1 VPEAVDQ
8 TSFRYAMGHFATGVT
23 VMTTAAGGRL
33 HGMTVSAFAS
43 VSLEPPLV
51 LVCVEHSTLM
61 HRLLAEP
68 GGFAVNVLSEHGEP
82 TSRFFA
88 DNARL
93 EGPEFREGTYRL
105 GVTGSPI
112 LLEAA
117 AYLEARVHSTHEAGD
132 HTVVVGEVI
141 GLEVMTE
148 DEPLLFYRGGYRRL
162 KG

>member
-1 VPEAVDQ
+1 
-8 TSFRYAMGHFATGVT
+8 MGHFATGVT
-23 VMTTAAGGRL
+23 IMTIAAAGRL

-43 VSLEPPLV
+43 VSLEPPLI

-61 HRLLAEP
+61 HRLLAETSS
-68 GGFAVNVLSEHGEP
+68 FAVNILSEGGEAS
-82 TSRFFA
+82 SRFFA

-93 EGPEFREGTYRL
+93 DGPEFREGSYRL

-112 LLEAA
+112 LTEATAFLEAK
-117 AYLEARVHSTHEAGD
+117 VHGKHEAGD

-141 GLEVMTE
+141 ALDVRTE
-148 DEPLLFYRGGYRRL
+148 DDPLIFYRGGYRRL

>member
-1 VPEAVDQ
+1 MPEAVDKAY
-8 TSFRYAMGHFATGVT
+8 FRYAMGHFATGVT
-23 VMTTAAGGRL
+23 IMTIAAAGRL

-43 VSLEPPLV
+43 VSLEPPLI

-61 HRLLAEP
+61 HRLLAKTSS
-68 GGFAVNVLSEHGEP
+68 FAVNILSEGGEA

-93 EGPEFREGTYRL
+93 EGPEFREGSYRL

-112 LLEAA
+112 LAEAT
-117 AYLEARVHSTHEAGD
+117 AYLEASVHGSHEAGD

-141 GLEVMTE
+141 ALDVQTE
-148 DEPLLFYRGGYRRL
+148 DDPLIFYRGGYRRL

>member
-1 VPEAVDQ
+1 
-8 TSFRYAMGHFATGVT
+8 
-23 VMTTAAGGRL
+23 MTMAAPDRL

-43 VSLEPPLV
+43 VSLEPLLI
-51 LVCVEHSTLM
+51 LVCVERSTLM
-61 HRLLAEP
+61 HRLLGETKT
-68 GGFAVNVLSEHGEP
+68 FAVNVLSEHGEA

-93 EGPEFREGTYRL
+93 EGPEFRDGSYRL

-112 LLEAA
+112 LLDAT
-117 AYLEARVHSTHEAGD
+117 AYLEARVHGRHEAGD

-141 GLEVMTE
+141 HLEVLSEE
-148 DEPLLFYRGGYRRL
+148 DPLIFYRGGYRAL

>member
-1 VPEAVDQ
+1 
-8 TSFRYAMGHFATGVT
+8 MGHFATGVT
-23 VMTTAAGGRL
+23 VMTTGAGGRL

-43 VSLEPPLV
+43 VSLQPPLI
-51 LVCVEHSTLM
+51 LVCVEHSTLT

-68 GGFAVNVLSEHGEP
+68 GGFAVNMLSERGEA

-93 EGPEFREGTYRL
+93 DGPEFREGSYRM

-112 LLEAA
+112 LLEAT
-117 AYLEARVHSTHEAGD
+117 AYLEARIHSTHEAGD

-141 GLEVMTE
+141 ALEVLTE
-148 DEPLLFYRGGYRRL
+148 DEPLIFYRGGYRRL
-162 KG
+162 NG

>member
-1 VPEAVDQ
+1 
-8 TSFRYAMGHFATGVT
+8 MGHFASGVT
-23 VMTTAAGGRL
+23 IMTTAASGRL

-43 VSLEPPLV
+43 VSLEPPLI

-61 HRLLAEP
+61 HRFLDETNA
-68 GGFAVNVLSEHGEP
+68 FAVNILSERGEA

-93 EGPEFREGTYRL
+93 EGPEFREGSYRL

-112 LLEAA
+112 LSEAT
-117 AYLEARVHSTHEAGD
+117 AYLEARVHGRHEAGD
-132 HTVVVGEVI
+132 HTVVVGEVVK
-141 GLEVMTE
+141 LEVLNE
-148 DEPLLFYRGGYRRL
+148 QEPLIFYRGGYRAL